1 MEYKEYKNQMQF
13 TRRHNEIEKAKEILK
28 KHGYYIHTLYHIDDV
43 TSMYDCTDSEAME
56 IIELAIDND
65 GTANQIWENMRYFA
79 EDMGLKEKED

>member
-1 MEYKEYKNQMQF
+1 M
-13 TRRHNEIEKAKEILK
+13 
-28 KHGYYIHTLYHIDDV
+28 YHIDDV